1 MTGAKTMTLRCAAY
15 ARFSSDRQSP
25 ASIQDQLR
33 KCREF
38 AETKGWQ
45 FLQAHVYRDEA
56 LGGAGADRPGFS
68 KLLEAAS
75 SLPKPFDI
83 VLVDDTSRLSR
94 NLGDA
99 VRVFEQLNFVGIRI
113 VAVSQGIDTQNEQ
126 ADVLLTVHGLVDS
139 LYIKELA
146 KKTHRG
152 LEGRAIQGLHTGG
165 RCFGYDNI
173 SDRGQVKL
181 QINAV
186 EATIVQ
192 RIFSMAAD
200 GCSLRTIAKTLNA
213 ERVPSPRPRA
223 GKQYATWC
231 PTAIREMLRRE
242 LYVGRIVWNRSRFIK
257 LPGTNK
263 RLRRDRPQNEWR
275 IVEQPELRIID
286 ENLWQRVRTRLT
298 WVAEVFGRGKRAG
311 LYHRAA
317 SSQQLLTGFL
327 KCGCCGANLVIVTG
341 RGKGGHQSY
350 GCPQN
355 FYRGACVN
363 RLKARVDWLEDQL
376 LSQLQTAVMEPE
388 VLNYA
393 LNEFERQLATSF
405 SEMSNQIGRMRQRS
419 ELIQQELR
427 NLVSTVASCGP
438 SATLVDAIN
447 QREQELNEIRQKL
460 LAGEDDSV
468 SDQVARMRQ
477 FMTEHL
483 SDIRQLLCADVQRAR
498 AELAKHIRA
507 VHMQPQLNG
516 KKGHYVATGDWDLLG
531 ERPVAGKNEA
541 TEMRVRM
548 VAGGGFEPPT
558 FGL

>member
-1 MTGAKTMTLRCAAY
+1 MTLRCAAY

-38 AETKGWQ
+38 AAANGWQ
-45 FLQAHVYRDEA
+45 LLEAHVYRDEA
-56 LGGAGADRPGFS
+56 LGGAGADRPGLV

-75 SLPKPFDI
+75 SAPKPFDI

-126 ADVLLTVHGLVDS
+126 ADVLMTVHGLVDS

-165 RCFGYDNI
+165 RCFGYDNV
-173 SDRGQVKL
+173 SDHGQVKL
-181 QINAV
+181 QINAS
-186 EATIVQ
+186 EAAIVQ
-192 RIFSMAAD
+192 RIFGMAAD
-200 GCSLRTIAKTLNA
+200 GSSLRTIAKTLNA
-213 ERVPSPRPRA
+213 EHVASPRPRA

-275 IVEQPELRIID
+275 VVEQPELRIID
-286 ENLWQRVRTRLT
+286 ENLWQRVQTRLA
-298 WVAEVFGRGKRAG
+298 WVAEAFGRGTRAG

-317 SSQQLLTGFL
+317 SSPHLLTGFL

-363 RLKARVDWLEDQL
+363 RLKARADWLEDQL
-376 LSQLQTAVMEPE
+376 LSQLQLAVMEPE

-393 LNEFERQLATSF
+393 LKEFERQLAASF
-405 SEMSNQIGRMRQRS
+405 SEMSNQIDRIRQRS

-447 QREQELNEIRQKL
+447 QREQELNELRQKL
-460 LAGEDDSV
+460 LAGEGDSV
-468 SDQVARMRQ
+468 SDQVARIRQ
-477 FMTEHL
+477 FVTENL
-483 SDIRQLLCADVQRAR
+483 SDIRQLFCADVQRAR
-498 AELAKHIRA
+498 PELAKHITA
-507 VHMQPQLNG
+507 IHMQPQLDG
-516 KKGHYVATGDWDLLG
+516 KKGRYVATGDWDLLG
-531 ERPVAGKNEA
+531 EHPIPGTKEGP
-541 TEMRVRM
+541 EMRVRM